1 MTTRTIGA
9 GVLVMGLATAVVGGV
24 VMFRE
29 SPATQTAVVT
39 DATPESPRATPEPEP
54 APASQVQTVQTP
66 PPQAPRRATPPVA
79 PVVTPASESTS
90 TTRTVEVT
98 PPPASVPVEPPPAV
112 AATPVVPTPPVV
124 ADPPR
129 YVPDP
134 LPSPAPPPVVTEPVL
149 DFDELVVERN
159 AVIGIRL
166 DHAVSTRTAR
176 VEDRISATVTRD
188 VQVGDRVAIAAGARL
203 EGTIVAVERGGKFR
217 TAPRI
222 GLQFD
227 TLILTDKT
235 RMSIDTEPI
244 FREGTSPSAD
254 ATAKVGTGAV
264 VGGILGA
271 VLGGKKGA
279 AIGAAAGGVTGA
291 ATVAQGDGEEV
302 ALRAGAS
309 LTVKLTDELIVQ
321 VRR

>member
-1 MTTRTIGA
+1 M
-9 GVLVMGLATAVVGGV
+9 
-24 VMFRE
+24 
-29 SPATQTAVVT
+29 
-39 DATPESPRATPEPEP
+39 
-54 APASQVQTVQTP
+54 
-66 PPQAPRRATPPVA
+66 
-79 PVVTPASESTS
+79 
-90 TTRTVEVT
+90 TVE
-98 PPPASVPVEPPPAV
+98 
-112 AATPVVPTPPVV
+112 
-124 ADPPR
+124 PPR

-134 LPSPAPPPVVTEPVL
+134 LPTPAPPTPLSEPPL
-149 DFDELVVERN
+149 EFDELVIERN

-166 DHAVSTRTAR
+166 DHAVTTRTAR
-176 VEDRISATVTRD
+176 VEDRISATITRD
-188 VQVGDRVAIAAGARL
+188 VQVGERIAIAAGARL
-203 EGTIVAVERGGKFR
+203 EGTIVSVERGGKFR
-217 TAPRI
+217 TAPRL

-254 ATAKVGTGAV
+254 ATARVGTGAV

-279 AIGAAAGGVTGA
+279 AIGTAAGGVAGA

-302 ALRAGAS
+302 ALRAGAP

>member
-9 GVLVMGLATAVVGGV
+9 GILVMGLATAVVGGV
-24 VMFRE
+24 VMFRDRPEPQVASVADVPDE
-29 SPATQTAVVT
+29 SARAAPEPV
-39 DATPESPRATPEPEP
+39 PESTPQTVKAAPPSTPRRP
-54 APASQVQTVQTP
+54 AP
-66 PPQAPRRATPPVA
+66 PVP
-79 PVVTPASESTS
+79 PVVTGAPTS
-90 TTRTVEVT
+90 SATPRTTEIT
-98 PPPASVPVEPPPAV
+98 PPPATVPVEPPTA
-112 AATPVVPTPPVV
+112 VPTPPVV
-124 ADPPR
+124 QTPPVAVDPPR

-134 LPSPAPPPVVTEPVL
+134 LPSPVPPPVVTEPVL
-149 DFDELVVERN
+149 DFDELVIERN

-176 VEDRISATVTRD
+176 VEDRISATITRD
-188 VQVGDRVAIAAGARL
+188 VQVGDRIAIAAGARL

-309 LTVKLTDELIVQ
+309 LTVKLTDELVVQ